1 VRAVVALDASPRK
14 LERRWWRLRG
24 EIASKTQA
32 PTRKSALS
40 VERRESRERERE
52 RERES
57 ERKKLSRL
65 KRRCVSPLLFHSEHP
80 AVPSRVPFHI

>member
-1 VRAVVALDASPRK
+1 VRPRGSVRAVVALDASPRN

-40 VERRESRERERE
+40 VERRERE
-52 RERES
+52 
-57 ERKKLSRL
+57 
-65 KRRCVSPLLFHSEHP
+65 RCVSRVSR
-80 AVPSRVPFHI
+80 AVSRAMSRADLRGPT